1 MTFLEAVLPGNANN
15 TYKGSPIALWIFAA
29 FTVISF
35 IRSLIHMLKND
46 GGAQSIATIPL
57 DKYPK
62 KASETIVF
70 IFGYWGIS
78 QLLMCFV
85 YAAIIWK
92 YQNLLPLGWILFTFE
107 YGLRLVQKMYKTIET
122 VGQAPG
128 GILNHFGPLIGIF
141 MFWLSLPS
149 L

>member
-1 MTFLEAVLPGNANN
+1 MTLLDAIFPNSANN
-15 TYKGSPIALWIFAA
+15 TYKGNPTALWIFIA
-29 FTVISF
+29 FTAISF
-35 IRSLIHMLKND
+35 IRSLIHMLKYD

-62 KASETIVF
+62 KASEAIVF

-85 YAAIIWK
+85 YAVIIWR
-92 YQNLLPLGWILFTFE
+92 YQNLLPLGWTLFTFE
-107 YGLRLVQKMYKTIET
+107 YGLRLAQKMYKNIET

>member
-1 MTFLEAVLPGNANN
+1 MTVLEAVFPSNANN
-15 TYKGSPIALWIFAA
+15 TYKGNPISLWIFTAL
-29 FTVISF
+29 TVISF

-62 KASETIVF
+62 KASEAIVF

-85 YAAIIWK
+85 YAIIIWR
-92 YQNLLPLGWILFTFE
+92 YQNLLPLGWILFTIE
-107 YGLRLVQKMYKTIET
+107 YGLRMAQKFYKNIET

-128 GILNHFGPLIGIF
+128 GILNVFGPLVGLF
-141 MFWLSLPS
+141 MFWISLPS
-149 L
+149 I